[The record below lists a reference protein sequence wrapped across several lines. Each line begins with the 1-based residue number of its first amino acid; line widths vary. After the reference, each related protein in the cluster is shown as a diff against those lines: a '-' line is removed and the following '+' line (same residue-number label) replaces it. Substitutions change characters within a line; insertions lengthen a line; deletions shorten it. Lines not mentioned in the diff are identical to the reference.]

1 MYGDRRGQRM
11 ASNGN
16 ARVAP
21 MPAMGTG
28 GMMADLLLVRA
39 EDLLVLGVSWAGMT
53 RAGDARPGVPVLVA
67 SGDVCRLVVTFPPQ
81 HVGEETSLAD
91 TAAPLRLATGRPGES
106 VPVWR
111 AALSGP
117 SRVAFD
123 VPVGTRIELTIDG
136 ILTAMASCAVLGPG
150 ETVVEL
156 PWRMAIAPAGPV
168 WCAHPSVPAVVDG
181 VSGLWRTHLSDFDIV
196 AVDNQLAN
204 AADPGFALPLGQGDR
219 VQVFTEASRRPA
231 RAARLE
237 LSTLGGTLDATG
249 SWDNY
254 LWEQSTVLGRDMRVR
269 LLGKGALYPLGHRAE
284 YLEYSERVIDPDEGN
299 VAVLRG
305 IRVLTV
311 TEPVRRP
318 SADPVTRRAFPFDD
332 VEITTRSFAELAKPD
347 WQDFP
352 LPGGE
357 VTRPY
362 FWPTQADGRRVLFP
376 VECATPDGPLR
387 FELPLIFVRDLLPAF
402 DSLADPGLAAALAA
416 GYGAVAVPLH
426 GRALDLVRAGD
437 VRDGDRHEVQEI
449 SIGGRLS
456 DGFRPWLTALRIGL
470 PAVRSLVGDK
480 GSQTARYS
488 DAYLAEGESAEVL
501 LDLTGPAID
510 LNFTGRADRS
520 GGLVAPKYTANAI
533 SRTLGPVSRQAL
545 PDPATGLINPGS
557 LFPAE
562 ATLLGFPLR
571 DLLTQLRTPPEITSV
586 LVDGTAPETRMRWT
600 GVRLRSAGPFEA
612 GAGTRLDLTVTAS
625 AAGAETTCTVS
636 DFAMVL
642 PPGPGQLLRL
652 TFGSMTFTQ
661 RTGEPARLDI
671 AGLGATF
678 LGSLRLL
685 QELQNAVNLGDA
697 RPLLD
702 VTPTGI
708 TARYSLPVPPV
719 NAGAFVLRNIVL
731 SAGVVVPFD
740 GAPVSVSLAFASRA
754 NPFNLSVLM
763 FGGGGYIDVL
773 IDHRGLRRLEAAL
786 EFGALIAVDFL
797 VASAEVHVLGGV
809 RYTLEQDGSVSLT
822 GYLRMGGCVEILGLV
837 SVSIELCVALSYRSD
852 RNALVGR
859 ATVVIEIDLTLWSDS
874 VELDSGEWVLA
885 GGSGGGRRVLFLAA
899 GEDDGLRRWR
909 EYRAAFARPHG
920 GSS

>member
-1 MYGDRRGQRM
+1 
-11 ASNGN
+11 
-16 ARVAP
+16 
-21 MPAMGTG
+21 
-28 GMMADLLLVRA
+28 MADLLLVRA
-39 EDLLVLGVSWAGMT
+39 EDLLVLGVSWSGMT
-53 RAGDARPGVPVLVA
+53 RTGDARPGVPVLTA
-67 SGDVCRLVVTFPPQ
+67 TGEVCRLLITFPPQ
-81 HVGEETSLAD
+81 HVAEETSLAG
-91 TAAPLRLATGRPGES
+91 TAAPADRPTGRPGER

-123 VPVGTRIELTIDG
+123 VPAGTRIELTIDG
-136 ILTAMASCAVLGPG
+136 VLTAMANCAVLGPN
-150 ETVVEL
+150 ETVIEL

-168 WCAHPSVPAVVDG
+168 RCAHRSVPAVADG
-181 VSGLWRTHLSDFDIV
+181 VSGLWRTHLSDLDIV
-196 AVDNQLAN
+196 AVDDQLAHS
-204 AADPGFALPLGQGDR
+204 ADPGFALPLGQGDR

-249 SWDNY
+249 TWDNY

-269 LLGKGALYPLGHRAE
+269 LLGKGALFPLGHRAE
-284 YLEYSERVIDPDEGN
+284 YLEYSERVIDPTEGN
-299 VAVLRG
+299 AAVLRS

-318 SADPVTRRAFPFDD
+318 PADPATRRAFPFDD
-332 VEITTRSFAELAKPD
+332 VEITTRSFAELATPN

-357 VTRPY
+357 VARPY
-362 FWPTQADGRRVLFP
+362 FWPTQADGRQRVLFP
-376 VECATPDGPLR
+376 VECATPDGPVR
-387 FELPLIFVRDLLPAF
+387 FELPLIFVRDLQPTF
-402 DSLADPGLAAALAA
+402 GSLTDPGLAAALARE
-416 GYGAVAVPLH
+416 YGGETVPLH
-426 GRALDLVRAGD
+426 GRTLDLVRAKD
-437 VRDGDRHEVQEI
+437 VRDGDRHEVQQI
-449 SIGGRLS
+449 GIGGRLA
-456 DGFRPWLTALRIGL
+456 DGFRPTLTMLHIGL
-470 PAVRSLVGDK
+470 PAVRSLVGDDT
-480 GSQTARYS
+480 GSQPARYS
-488 DAYLAEGESAEVL
+488 DAYLNDGESADVL
-501 LDLTGPAID
+501 LELTGPAID

-520 GGLVAPKYTANAI
+520 GGLVAPRYTADAI

-571 DLLTQLRTPPEITSV
+571 DLLTQLKTPPEITSV
-586 LVDGTAPETRMRWT
+586 LVDGTAPETSMRWT

-612 GAGTRLDLTVTAS
+612 GAATRLDLTVTAS

-642 PPGPGQLLRL
+642 PPGTGQLLRL

-685 QELQNAVNLGDA
+685 EELQKAVDLGGVG
-697 RPLLD
+697 PLLD

-719 NAGAFVLRNIVL
+719 AAGAFVLRNIVL

-754 NPFNLSVLM
+754 NPFSLSVLM

-773 IDHRGLRRLEAAL
+773 IDHTGLRRLEAAL

-809 RYTLEQDGSVSLT
+809 RYALEIDGSVSLT
-822 GYLRMGGCVEILGLV
+822 GYLRMGGCIEILGLV
-837 SVSIELCVALSYRSD
+837 SISIELCVALSYRSD

-885 GGSGGGRRVLFLAA
+885 GGSGGGQRALFIAA
-899 GEDDGLRRWR
+899 GADGGDDDGLQRWR